1 MLLFDLLSNM
11 MLFDLLSN
19 MMWFDLLLT
28 VMWFDLLSSVTL
40 LDLLS
45 IALLSDLLLAVPFC
59 VPIFQSHAPS
69 MSLDHVYRYDH
80 EKNCHASF
88 RDSRSNFP
96 SHACHSIF
104 ELCSSMSSSYHCECF
119 LSTVWSH
126 HHSHLLRS
134 SDLKCRVLDFRDHA
148 QEIEE
153 YRSDQQK

>member
-1 MLLFDLLSNM
+1 
-11 MLFDLLSN
+11 

-28 VMWFDLLSSVTL
+28 AIWFDLLPSVMWFDLLSSVTL

-45 IALLSDLLLAVPFC
+45 NALLSDLLLAVPFC
-59 VPIFQSHAPS
+59 VPISQSHAPW

-104 ELCSSMSSSYHCECF
+104 VLCSSMSSSYHYECF
-119 LSTVWSH
+119 PSTAWSH
-126 HHSHLLRS
+126 HHSHLLHS
-134 SDLKCRVLDFRDHA
+134 SDLKWRVLDFRDHA
-148 QEIEE
+148 QEIEG